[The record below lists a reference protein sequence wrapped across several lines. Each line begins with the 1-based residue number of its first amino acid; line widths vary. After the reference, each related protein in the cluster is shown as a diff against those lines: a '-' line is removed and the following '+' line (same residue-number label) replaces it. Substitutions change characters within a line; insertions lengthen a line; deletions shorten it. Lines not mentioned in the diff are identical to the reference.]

1 MSPRAMF
8 LVRALLLL
16 GAFALV
22 SQPPGRASAQDAGV
36 EEDEDWEDE
45 EEVPEDEVPEEDE
58 DEDESGEGYRDAYA
72 GDTEELSDDELT
84 AAERAERDAARAA
97 GDDEEEAEEED
108 AEVEEEAAE
117 SGPTTPPGAGL
128 TAMFAPPPPPRAP
141 DDFDLTIPP
150 ILHYHRENHVT
161 TTAVFPAFYL
171 REEPGSSE
179 LVIPPIYHR
188 EGAEPFDV
196 VFPFFWWYRGELH
209 HTWIAGPV
217 WHHDAPDGH
226 DFGIAPLVMT
236 GRHRESYY
244 HIVPPLLTVAFGDED
259 EDYMSAA
266 ALFYR
271 FRIRESENWGVFPFL
286 WVRNSPTEEYQF
298 IPPLVFRW
306 RNPERN
312 RTITIVPPVYLH
324 EDPGE
329 TFWGIAGLLHHD
341 SGPGFH
347 STTIPPLLF
356 HFSEEAA
363 TDDLPASMRL
373 GTPLF
378 LYMNERGAET
388 FVTYLY
394 QYYRGA
400 TQLDAVLPLFLWTR
414 DPRDHSEVL
423 MASPLVWHWSNPGA
437 DNWLAF
443 PLWLHLDDRGRSTT
457 WITPFVGSHT
467 NHETHDETTWVLP
480 TIQVSRWHDGDAV
493 NVHPVWYYEDVPSHR
508 FTVLAPFWWDFE
520 QFDDATRASREPAA
534 TRAAAAAAAEGEDEE
549 GRVATVDEVL
559 EEEDDDAGGGAPRD
573 DGFGLPTQR
582 HTRYTVAFP
591 IYYRIVEAES
601 ETQVLL
607 TTYFR
612 RREWLHEGR
621 WEYEFHG
628 SGLFDFGERSDGEH
642 WWRVLYGLVGFEHR
656 LDHDRLWLF
665 YIPIDFGHP
674 LPPGAEGTSRTAVPP
689 SDPAR

>member
-1 MSPRAMF
+1 MSHVRLLWLCALCAF
-8 LVRALLLL
+8 GLAWSAASEVRAQ
-16 GAFALV
+16 AAE
-22 SQPPGRASAQDAGV
+22 
-36 EEDEDWEDE
+36 EEDDWEDE
-45 EEVPEDEVPEEDE
+45 EVAEEDGADDEAPPEDE
-58 DEDESGEGYRDAYA
+58 DEGGGAGYRNAYE
-72 GDTEELSDDELT
+72 GEEEELSDEELT
-84 AAERAERDAARAA
+84 ADERRERERARAA
-97 GDDEEEAEEED
+97 AAEGEEASTEEEPEEGEEAEP
-108 AEVEEEAAE
+108 A
-117 SGPTTPPGAGL
+117 GPTTPAGAGM
-128 TAMFAPPPPPRAP
+128 TAVFAPEPPPRQP

-236 GRHRESYY
+236 GRHESRYY
-244 HIVPPLLTVAFGDED
+244 HIIPPLLTLAWGDED

-286 WVRNSPTEEYQF
+286 WVRNSPSEEYQF
-298 IPPLVFRW
+298 VPPLFFRW

-329 TFWGIAGLLHHD
+329 TFWGVAGLLHHD
-341 SGPGFH
+341 FGPGFH

-363 TDDLPASMRL
+363 TEDLPGSMRL

-378 LYMNERGAET
+378 LYMNERGSET

-414 DPRDHSEVL
+414 DPRDHSETL
-423 MASPLVWHWSNPGA
+423 MASPLVWHWSNPGS

-457 WITPFVGSHT
+457 WITPLVGSHT
-467 NHETHDETTWVLP
+467 NHETRDETTWVFP

-493 NVHPVWYYEDVPSHR
+493 NVHPVWYFEDVPSHR

-520 QFDDATRASREPAA
+520 QFDDATRASREPN
-534 TRAAAAAAAEGEDEE
+534 AAAAPATSTERAG
-549 GRVATVDEVL
+549 TVDEVL
-559 EEEDDDAGGGAPRD
+559 EEDAENGGAPGRD

-582 HTRYTVAFP
+582 HNRYTVLFP
-591 IYYRIVEAES
+591 LYYRIVEAET

-621 WEYEFHG
+621 WEWEFHG
-628 SGLFDFGERSDGEH
+628 SGLFDYGERSDGEH

-656 LDHDRLWLF
+656 TDHDRLWLF
-665 YIPIDFGHP
+665 YIPIDFAHP
-674 LPPGAEGTSRTAVPP
+674 APADAAGGSSRSAVPP
-689 SDPAR
+689 ADPVR

>member
-1 MSPRAMF
+1 VTANIRLLCVLLA
-8 LVRALLLL
+8 ALLI
-16 GAFALV
+16 GSPSATF
-22 SQPPGRASAQDAGV
+22 AQDET
-36 EEDEDWEDE
+36 EEDEDDWGPGWEEDE
-45 EEVPEDEVPEEDE
+45 EADEAAPPEEPAEADE
-58 DEDESGEGYRDAYA
+58 DEAAEDESLGE
-72 GDTEELSDDELT
+72 EIP
-84 AAERAERDAARAA
+84 
-97 GDDEEEAEEED
+97 EEEAEEE
-108 AEVEEEAAE
+108 AEAEAEEATEA
-117 SGPTTPPGAGL
+117 GAPIGAGR
-128 TAMFAPPPPPRAP
+128 TTSFVRPASPPAS
-141 DDFDLTIPP
+141 DDFDLTLPP
-150 ILHYHRENHVT
+150 IFHYHRENHVT

-188 EGAEPFDV
+188 EGANPYDV
-196 VFPFFWWYRGELH
+196 VFPIFWWYRGAGH

-217 WHHDAPDGH
+217 WHHEDATSH

-236 GRHRESYY
+236 GRHADRYY
-244 HIVPPLLTVAFGDED
+244 HVLPPLLTFAWGSADD
-259 EDYMSAA
+259 DYLSAA

-271 FRIRESENWGVFPFL
+271 IRDHESENWGLFPFL

-306 RNPERN
+306 RNPERD

-329 TFWGIAGLLHHD
+329 TFWGVAGLLHHD
-341 SGPGFH
+341 FGPGFN
-347 STTIPPLLF
+347 SVTIPPLLF

-363 TDDLPASMRL
+363 TAEHSGSMRL

-378 LYMNERGAET
+378 LYMNERGSTT

-394 QYYRGA
+394 QHYRGA
-400 TQLDAVLPLFLWTR
+400 TELDAVMPLFFWSR
-414 DPRDHSEVL
+414 DPRDHSETL
-423 MASPLVWHWSNPGA
+423 MASPLVWHWANPGSE
-437 DNWLAF
+437 NWLVA

-480 TIQVSRWHDGDAV
+480 TVQVSRWHDGDAV
-493 NVHPVWYYEDVPSHR
+493 NVHPIWYYESVPSHR
-508 FTVLAPFWWDFE
+508 FSVLAPFWFDFE
-520 QFDDATRASREPAA
+520 QFDDATRARREPRVAE
-534 TRAAAAAAAEGEDEE
+534 AAEDGEPDADV
-549 GRVATVDEVL
+549 GTRVATVDEVL
-559 EEEDDDAGGGAPRD
+559 DEDDDDDTSSVALPD
-573 DGFGLPTQR
+573 DGFGLTTQR

-591 IYYRIVEAES
+591 VYYRIVEGET
-601 ETQVLL
+601 ETQVAL

-642 WWRVLYGLVGFEHR
+642 WWRVLYGLIGWEHR
-656 LDHDRLWLF
+656 REHDRLWLF
-665 YIPIDFGHP
+665 YIPIDFGHAAP
-674 LPPGAEGTSRTAVPP
+674 SEPSGPSRATLPP
-689 SDPAR
+689 SDGLR